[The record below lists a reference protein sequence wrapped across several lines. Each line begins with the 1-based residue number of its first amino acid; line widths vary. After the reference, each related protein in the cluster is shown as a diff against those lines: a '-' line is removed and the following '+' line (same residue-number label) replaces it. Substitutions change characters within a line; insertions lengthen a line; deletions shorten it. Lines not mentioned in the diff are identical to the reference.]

1 MKPATL
7 QGIWHRATDAANR
20 LHTLR
25 AMASGRYGFALF
37 GWVPV
42 SRKPRVIELMN
53 RLDDRILYTFEPAEN
68 IMNRGG
74 FRSCWK
80 IPPGSGPSSP

>member
-1 MKPATL
+1 MRHEAGQEL
-7 QGIWHRATDAANR
+7 NSIWNQATDEANR

-42 SRKPRVIELMN
+42 SRKTRVKELLN
-53 RLDDRILYTFEPAEN
+53 QLDDRILYTFEPAEN
-68 IMNRGG
+68 IMNLR
-74 FRSCWK
+74 
-80 IPPGSGPSSP
+80 